1 MFCDLSRK
9 RALITGASRGIGK
22 AIAIEL
28 AKSGADIVL
37 HYANRA
43 EQAEEVRNQIL
54 QLGRDCTLTH
64 CDLSNAAQVSG
75 WLPTLPDVDILVN
88 NASVQISQDFTH
100 IDADAFHAQIDC
112 NLLTPILLIQRM
124 LPYMQHKHW
133 GRIVTIG
140 SVQDVKPHPR
150 MAVYAVTKSALANL
164 VGNLAAQ
171 YSKFGITFNNIAPG
185 VICTDRNREA
195 LEDAAYVEKLYDLI
209 PSRRFAQPEECAGMV
224 RLLCSNEGQYIT
236 GESIYIDGGKHL

>member
-1 MFCDLSRK
+1 M
-9 RALITGASRGIGK
+9 
-22 AIAIEL
+22 
-28 AKSGADIVL
+28 
-37 HYANRA
+37 
-43 EQAEEVRNQIL
+43 
-54 QLGRDCTLTH
+54 
-64 CDLSNAAQVSG
+64 
-75 WLPTLPDVDILVN
+75 
-88 NASVQISQDFTH
+88 
-100 IDADAFHAQIDC
+100 
-112 NLLTPILLIQRM
+112 
-124 LPYMQHKHW
+124 
-133 GRIVTIG
+133 TIG

-164 VGNLAAQ
+164 VVNLAAQ